1 MPVKPLWIGTGKIN
15 TEGKES
21 VTKRI
26 IFGRFKAINVQ
37 IAGQK
42 NPKNPKNPE
51 KPDFNE
57 KTR

>member
-1 MPVKPLWIGTGKIN
+1 MPVKPLWIGTGKIG

-42 NPKNPKNPE
+42 IQRTQKNMTN
-51 KPDFNE
+51 
-57 KTR
+57 